1 MYFHELMISILRIP
15 NRVNSNKPSNYWQRL
30 INFVILIFTL
40 FDINT
45 NVSRKWIVK
54 KNYFYTRVVL
64 FLLVNAPIWAIN
76 AQLFFLLILLLEK
89 IPLPSG
95 KVLQKYRK
103 PQTILNWLLPLKTK
117 SLFLRQYF
125 LKGQWPGS

>member
-1 MYFHELMISILRIP
+1 MYFHELIISILRIP

-64 FLLVNAPIWAIN
+64 FLLVNA
-76 AQLFFLLILLLEK
+76 QLFFLLILLLEK
-89 IPLPSG
+89 IPFLSG

-103 PQTILNWLLPLKTK
+103 PQTSLN
-117 SLFLRQYF
+117 
-125 LKGQWPGS
+125 

>member
-1 MYFHELMISILRIP
+1 MYFHELMISILRIS
-15 NRVNSNKPSNYWQRL
+15 NRVNSNKPWNYWKRP
-30 INFVILIFTL
+30 IIFVILIFIL

-54 KNYFYTRVVL
+54 KKRYFYTRVVL
-64 FLLVNAPIWAIN
+64 FLLVNVPIWAIN

-103 PQTILNWLLPLKTK
+103 SQTILNWLLPLKTK
-117 SLFLRQYF
+117 SLFLQYF

>member
-1 MYFHELMISILRIP
+1 MYFHELMISILRIS
-15 NRVNSNKPSNYWQRL
+15 NRVNSNKPWNYWKRPIIFL
-30 INFVILIFTL
+30 ILIFIL

-54 KNYFYTRVVL
+54 QKRYFYTRVVL
-64 FLLVNAPIWAIN
+64 FLLVNVPIWAIN

-117 SLFLRQYF
+117 SLFLQYF